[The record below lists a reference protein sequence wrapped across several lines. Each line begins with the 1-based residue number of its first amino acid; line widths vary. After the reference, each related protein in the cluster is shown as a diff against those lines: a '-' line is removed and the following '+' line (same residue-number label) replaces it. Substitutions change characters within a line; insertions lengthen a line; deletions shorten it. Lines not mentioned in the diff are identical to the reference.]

1 MRDVGQDVPTSC
13 QIGSSGQPNKSTNVT
28 MKPKTVEMKRKGRES
43 AGSKLFKEFIAKQEE
58 KQDRVI
64 KILESDVSGVTKDD
78 PYSVARCMV
87 VIHGMVDGAL
97 MTNDSPLLYLAMDLI
112 EDAVKREVFMNMRD
126 DSARLKWLQHKQDRG
141 N

>member
-1 MRDVGQDVPTSC
+1 M
-13 QIGSSGQPNKSTNVT
+13 
-28 MKPKTVEMKRKGRES
+28 
-43 AGSKLFKEFIAKQEE
+43 AKQEE

-87 VIHGMVDGAL
+87 VINGMVDGEL

-112 EDAVKREVFMNMRD
+112 EDGVKRELFMNMRD

>member
-1 MRDVGQDVPTSC
+1 
-13 QIGSSGQPNKSTNVT
+13 
-28 MKPKTVEMKRKGRES
+28 MKPKTVEMKRKRRDS
-43 AGSKLFKEFIAKQEE
+43 ARSKLFKEYMAKQKE

-78 PYSVARCMV
+78 PYIVARCMG
-87 VIHGMVDGAL
+87 VINGMVDGAL
-97 MTNDSPLLYLAMDLI
+97 MTNDSPLLYLAMDLF
-112 EDAVKREVFMNMRD
+112 EDVVKRELFMTMRD